1 MARKKEEPTFSAG
14 NVVRYVGKERRDTLG
29 GGRLWRVDTVAKT
42 GRLRLK
48 PVGSDVSGMPPWVK
62 AEEVEMVAEK
72 TELDEGKAKTMRLE
86 SMPAPK
92 QTVRELGKLPAWEP
106 EPPKPPRPIRE
117 VKLDPPK
124 AEPKRQTNAA
134 ESGCAGGVTIIIIG
148 QSDIPPNVAAL
159 VRNLA
164 EVAR

>member
-1 MARKKEEPTFSAG
+1 MAKKEEPTFSEG
-14 NVVRYVGKERRDTLG
+14 NVVRYVGKERREKLG
-29 GGRLWRVDTVAKT
+29 GGRLWRVDTVANT

-72 TELDEGKAKTMRLE
+72 TELDEGKAKTMCLK

-92 QTVRELGKLPAWEP
+92 QSVREVGKLPALEP

-117 VKLDPPK
+117 VKLDQPK
-124 AEPKRQTNAA
+124 AEPKRQTIVKGS
-134 ESGCAGGVTIIIIG
+134 EGMGGVTIIIVG

>member
-1 MARKKEEPTFSAG
+1 MAKKEEPPFKAG
-14 NVVRYVGKERRDTLG
+14 NVVRYVGKERRETLG

-92 QTVRELGKLPAWEP
+92 QSVREVGKLPELPP
-106 EPPKPPRPIRE
+106 EQPRPPRPIRE
-117 VKLDPPK
+117 VKLDQPK
-124 AEPKRQTNAA
+124 AEPKLQTIVK
-134 ESGCAGGVTIIIIG
+134 ESEGTGGVTIIIVG
-148 QSDIPPNVAAL
+148 QTDIPPNVAAL